1 MLKADFE
8 RAALRFLK
16 KLPPKHG
23 RQIGLKIVE
32 LCRDP
37 APHDSQEL
45 KGRLAR
51 YRRADIGE
59 YRIIYFVDEGVLRIP
74 IIGKRNDGAVYK
86 QMARKLK

>member
-1 MLKADFE
+1 MLKADFD

-16 KLPPKHG
+16 KLPLKHG

-37 APHDSQEL
+37 KPHDSQEL
-45 KGRLAR
+45 NGKLAC

-59 YRIIYFVDEGVLRIP
+59 YRIICFVDEGILRIP

-86 QMARKLK
+86 QMERKLK